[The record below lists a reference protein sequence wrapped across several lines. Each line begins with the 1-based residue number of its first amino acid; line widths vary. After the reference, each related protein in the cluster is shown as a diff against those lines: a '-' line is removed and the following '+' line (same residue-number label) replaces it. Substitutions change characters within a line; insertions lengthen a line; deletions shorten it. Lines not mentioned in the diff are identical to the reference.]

1 MNPIALIILAA
12 GFAFSAHAEQETYV
26 IDSNHTFPNFS
37 YNHLGYSVQM
47 SRFDSTSG
55 KIVLD
60 RAAKTGTVEIVIDTT
75 SVNTGSK
82 TFNEHIQAEEFLDTK
97 RYPKA
102 TFKSSNIQFDANRLE
117 KVVGDLTLKGITK
130 PVILNITSFHCMP
143 HPMKKKEAC
152 GANATAVVKRSDF
165 NMGKHAPAVGDD
177 VTLNISVEAIKE

>member
-1 MNPIALIILAA
+1 MNRFALLLLA
-12 GFAFSAHAEQETYV
+12 GMTSAAQAAPETYV
-26 IDSNHTFPNFS
+26 IDQNHTFPNFS

-60 RAAKTGTVEIVIDTT
+60 RQARTGAVELEIDTT

-102 TFKSSNIQFDANRLE
+102 TFKANKVQFDGDRLE
-117 KVVGDLTLKGITK
+117 KVIGDLTIKGISK
-130 PVILNITSFHCMP
+130 SVVLNITSFHCMP

-165 NMGKHAPAVGDD
+165 NMGKHVPAVGDE

>member
-1 MNPIALIILAA
+1 MNRFALLLLTAIAPVVQAA
-12 GFAFSAHAEQETYV
+12 PETYV
-26 IDSNHTFPNFS
+26 LDQNHTFPNFS

-47 SRFDSTSG
+47 SRFDSTTG

-60 RAAKTGTVEIVIDTT
+60 REAHTGSMEIEIDTT

-102 TFKSSNIQFDANRLE
+102 TFKASKVQFDGERLE
-117 KVVGDLTLKGITK
+117 KVIGDLTLKGITK
-130 PVILNITSFHCMP
+130 PVILNINNFHCMP

-152 GANATAVVKRSDF
+152 GANATAVIKRSDF
-165 NMGKHAPAVGDD
+165 NMGKHVPAVGDE
-177 VTLNISVEAIKE
+177 VTLNVSVEAIKE

>member
-1 MNPIALIILAA
+1 MNRFALLLLVGAA
-12 GFAFSAHAEQETYV
+12 SVAQAAPETYV
-26 IDSNHTFPNFS
+26 IDQNHTFPNFS

-47 SRFDSTSG
+47 SRFDSTTG

-60 RAAKTGTVEIVIDTT
+60 RQTRTGSMEIEIDTT

-82 TFNEHIQAEEFLDTK
+82 AFNEHIQAEEFLDTK

-102 TFKSSNIQFDANRLE
+102 TFKGDKIQFDGDRVE
-117 KVVGDLTLKGITK
+117 KVIGNLTLKGITK
-130 PVILNITSFHCMP
+130 PVMLNITNFHCMP

-152 GANATAVVKRSDF
+152 GANATTVIKRSDF
-165 NMGKHAPAVGDD
+165 NMGKHVPAVGDE